1 MRQWS
6 GRFLGIISWD
16 PSVCK
21 SNQLHVDILQFSFI
35 KLGYIL
41 QIPLKWSVY
50 FPAVLNFNQLFLK
63 QNQFVCN

>member
-1 MRQWS
+1 MRRVPAQSLADINKVKLFSFAFMAQPAQWW
-6 GRFLGIISWD
+6 GRFLGIIIGWD

-41 QIPLKWSVY
+41 
-50 FPAVLNFNQLFLK
+50 
-63 QNQFVCN
+63 